1 MNFLEIAVK
10 IEHGKTS
17 LHSSNL
23 ITRLEITA
31 GQRTLSG
38 QKWLLTEQTFRRPDI
53 LSVQITRC
61 LGRALYNRF
70 HMTFAKIF
78 NISFSF
84 VRKSSQPLCNFPKF
98 IIYSQTDLPKF
109 FDKSEIGCKRKL
121 ILYKFNRICVT
132 GLPTEITIL
141 LRLRIT
147 LPFTKTCNNK

>member
-10 IEHGKTS
+10 IEHGKT
-17 LHSSNL
+17 LQHPSNL

-61 LGRALYNRF
+61 LDRAHYNRF

-78 NISFSF
+78 NISF
-84 VRKSSQPLCNFPKF
+84 RSSQLLCNFPKF
-98 IIYSQTDLPKF
+98 IIIY
-109 FDKSEIGCKRKL
+109 
-121 ILYKFNRICVT
+121 ILTNRFATV
-132 GLPTEITIL
+132 
-141 LRLRIT
+141 
-147 LPFTKTCNNK
+147 F